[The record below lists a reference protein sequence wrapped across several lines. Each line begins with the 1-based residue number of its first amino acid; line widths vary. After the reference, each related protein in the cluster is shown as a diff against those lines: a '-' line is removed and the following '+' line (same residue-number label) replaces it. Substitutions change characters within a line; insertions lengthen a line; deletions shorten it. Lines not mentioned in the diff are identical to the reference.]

1 MSTSAGWHP
10 DPTGRHEHRYWD
22 GESWSDHV
30 ADAGVV
36 SRDELAGPG
45 VATDHMSHAL
55 TTNTGDTMAATVTP
69 KPLQLTEGLTLGHRV
84 KPDKADRWLQSL
96 RSVLLTGEEV
106 RVLVKGATAL
116 TSDLIVITN
125 ARALALETAT
135 WSVKT
140 ELVLGDVLEVR
151 REYSMRGKSV
161 LVTMRNGEKTRFVPH
176 QMTGDGDTELLRAAL
191 TSLITQA
198 PTLPVSDSLREN
210 EARRA
215 AEAARLSEAE
225 RGLWPGTVVIGSHP
239 RKKAAKAILAHCRGD
254 ETPWLIIGSPG
265 AGVLAAFDDRLVLIK
280 TGLVTSATAGSLGG
294 ERTATFDFHHVT
306 GLEYNSGLLQGV
318 LEILTPSYNGTANR
332 DYWRGTGRS
341 RNADSNDPFTLSNT
355 LPLDKATYR
364 QALPHLNDLRERI
377 AASRTRPTAVTVSLQ
392 PERPSSGVGLAEEIS
407 RLKQLHDDGAL
418 SDEEFAAAK
427 AHLLSGRG

>member
-1 MSTSAGWHP
+1 MSTSSGWHS

-22 GESWSDHV
+22 GGSWSDHV

-36 SRDELAGPG
+36 GHDELAGSDRTP
-45 VATDHMSHAL
+45 
-55 TTNTGDTMAATVTP
+55 TTSSGYTTP
-69 KPLQLTEGLTLGHRV
+69 ANARLEPPPHNQGLTLGHRV
-84 KPDKADRWLQSL
+84 KPDKAGRWLQSL
-96 RSVLLTGEEV
+96 RPVLLTGEEV
-106 RVLVKGATAL
+106 HVLIKGATAH
-116 TSDLIVITN
+116 TNDLIVITN
-125 ARALALETAT
+125 ARALALESAT

-140 ELVLGDVLEVR
+140 ELVLGDVVEVR

-161 LVTMRNGEKTRFVPH
+161 LVKMRNGEKVRFVPH
-176 QMTGDGDTELLRAAL
+176 QMAGDGDTELLRVAL
-191 TSLITQA
+191 TSLSAQA
-198 PTLPVSDSLREN
+198 PALQASDSLREN

-239 RKKAAKAILAHCRGD
+239 RKKAAKAILAHCRGG

-265 AGVLAAFDDRLVLIK
+265 AGVLAAFEDRLVLTK

-306 GLEYNSGLLQGV
+306 GLEYNSGLLNGV

-377 AASRTRPTAVTVSLQ
+377 AASRTRPTAVTVSLS
-392 PERPSSGVGLAEEIS
+392 PDRLSGGMGLADEIS

-427 AHLLSGRG
+427 THLLGGRG